1 MGLTEQRL
9 RDKSKNYFDKLAAKY
24 DQSWDG
30 KYCLQM
36 YANILEKISTF
47 SFLSV
52 LDVGCGWGS
61 MLDMIKTEYPE
72 VEAAGLDLSEK
83 MIEQAQSLLGSDAL
97 LRTGDVEDIPWP
109 DDSFDLL
116 LCNSSFHH
124 YPNPQKSL
132 QEMQRVLK
140 PQGRLLIGEPWWS
153 KNIRK
158 IINFYLRTPLNL
170 SGDVY
175 IYSRNEMENLLAG
188 EGFRTVDW
196 DLVDRTYYILT
207 AVADK

>member
-1 MGLTEQRL
+1 MGLAEQKLKNKSRKHFDRL
-9 RDKSKNYFDKLAAKY
+9 AHKY

-30 KYCLQM
+30 KYCQQM
-36 YANILEKISTF
+36 YASILEKIRPF
-47 SFLSV
+47 PFLSV
-52 LDVGCGWGS
+52 LDIGCGWGS
-61 MLDMIKTEYPE
+61 MLAIIKEEYPHIA
-72 VEAAGLDLSEK
+72 AAGLDLSEK
-83 MIEQAQSLLGSDAL
+83 MVDQAQMLLGADVV

-124 YPNPQKSL
+124 YPDPQKSL

-153 KNIRK
+153 RNIRK
-158 IINFYLRTPLNL
+158 IINFYLQTPFNL

-175 IYSRNEMENLLAG
+175 IYSRQEMEELLAG
-188 EGFRTVDW
+188 ANFRPLDW
-196 DLVDRTYYILT
+196 DLIDGTYYIIT
-207 AVADK
+207 AITDK